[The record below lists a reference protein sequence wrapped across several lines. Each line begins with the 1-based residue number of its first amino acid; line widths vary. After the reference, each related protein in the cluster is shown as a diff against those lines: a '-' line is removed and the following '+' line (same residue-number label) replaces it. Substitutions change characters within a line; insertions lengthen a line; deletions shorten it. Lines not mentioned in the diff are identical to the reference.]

1 MKPNF
6 AINMTYEG
14 IDLLHRAPNG
24 GWTLVGNVKFDDP
37 ASKSALAY
45 LRRTALDLEGKN
57 FTSKLVLPAEE
68 ILYITL
74 DAPGPGETE
83 RRAQIMAALEGRT
96 PYDIAD
102 LAFDWQGDGPS
113 VRVAV
118 VAREIMDQAEE
129 FAATNRFNPVSFV
142 GTPEPGGDGWEPFF
156 GRTDF
161 SYTILG
167 AHEDVRDTPPGTP
180 ASATTPRQRE
190 EPHPAADS
198 SAPETETGEETG
210 PDTDSSGW
218 NEDPRETG
226 SEASHA
232 GAAAAFPAFTSRR
245 HAAHE
250 DLETGPRPIDRVPHR
265 IALTVPGN
273 ISASDGGNKPP
284 SDRQRHAFVPDSANL
299 DAAETTGSAAEPE
312 LTPEIIAPE
321 PPPLPKSAA
330 RRRKV
335 NFGHVLSSLLQPL
348 KRAFRPKS
356 AADKTVPA
364 RKTGMKKGTSALP
377 QGVSAGQWQAM
388 IARLKGNRTALISAI
403 ILALMFGV
411 ALLYLGMIGGTGQGS
426 KTSDVSLV
434 NTRLTERS
442 RATTPPPARPADGRA
457 RTPPVLRPERG
468 GIGGAQDTRRIG
480 RILPPEDKSARQ
492 TSAGDLVA
500 GDTAL
505 PVKKLTRQELAD
517 IRAAG
522 LPPPTPEELAEGAEA
537 ALTNAEIATIY
548 EKTGLLVGV
557 GEPPQPVV
565 QSRRGDIYIPSVDP
579 DLGAGDAIILP
590 DYGNGI
596 GETPPE
602 RMRSPLGPDV
612 AFDVDENGLVKPT
625 PKGALNP
632 DGILVLAGKPPVVPP
647 KKPAITVI
655 APPNPLRAL
664 KPRPRPANLKT
675 GADAIYA
682 QGRLTLRQLQAFRP
696 KPRPASA
703 QDAGIAGGGAGG
715 SKLAVMASPRPTAR
729 PSDFAT
735 IVRQTRRKMASL
747 APAAPTG
754 PVRVKPLPAKAN
766 VAKHATRK
774 RALNLRQLNLIG
786 VYGTADRRRALL
798 RLPSGRYVKVR
809 KGDRVAG
816 GQVAAIGRNFISYV
830 KDGRN
835 RRLKIPDR
843 P

>member
-45 LRRTALDLEGKN
+45 LRRTALDLEGKD

-129 FAATNRFNPVSFV
+129 FAVTNRFNPVSFV

-167 AHEDVRDTPPGTP
+167 ADVDVRDTPRGAL
-180 ASATTPRQRE
+180 ASAFSPQQQE
-190 EPHPAADS
+190 EPHPGADNVAPTSETSPDIVS
-198 SAPETETGEETG
+198 SDGDEETH
-210 PDTDSSGW
+210 
-218 NEDPRETG
+218 ETG
-226 SEASHA
+226 SDENQTD
-232 GAAAAFPAFTSRR
+232 GTAAFPAFASRR
-245 HAAHE
+245 HEAHE
-250 DLETGPRPIDRVPHR
+250 NLETGPRPIDRVPHR
-265 IALTVPGN
+265 IALTVGAN
-273 ISASDGGNKPP
+273 LSAADGGGKPP
-284 SDRQRHAFVPDSANL
+284 SDRQHSAFVPDSANL

-321 PPPLPKSAA
+321 PPPLPKSVA

-335 NFGHVLSSLLQPL
+335 NSGQALSSLLQLL

-364 RKTGMKKGTSALP
+364 RKTGMKKGVSALP
-377 QGVSAGQWQAM
+377 QGVSSGQWQVL

-403 ILALMFGV
+403 ILALMFGL
-411 ALLYLGMIGGTGQGS
+411 ALVYLGISGGTGQDS
-426 KTSDVSLV
+426 KTSDASLV
-434 NTRLTERS
+434 NARLTES
-442 RATTPPPARPADGRA
+442 SKATTPPPARPADGRA

-492 TSAGDLVA
+492 ASAGDLVA

-505 PVKKLTRQELAD
+505 PVKKLTKQELAD

-537 ALTNAEIATIY
+537 ALTDAEIAATY
-548 EKTGLLVGV
+548 EKTGILVGV
-557 GEPPQPVV
+557 GEPRQPVV
-565 QSRRGDIYIPSVDP
+565 PSRRGDIYIPSVDP

-590 DYGNGI
+590 DYSNGI
-596 GETPPE
+596 GDNPPE
-602 RMRSPLGPDV
+602 RMRSPLGPDI
-612 AFDVDENGLVKPT
+612 AFDVDKNGLVKPT

-632 DGILVLAGKPPVVPP
+632 DGILVFAGKPPVVPP

-664 KPRPRPANLKT
+664 KPRPRPADLKT

-682 QGRLTLRQLQAFRP
+682 QGRLTLKQLQAFRP

-703 QDAGIAGGGAGG
+703 QDAGIAGGGAGA

-754 PVRVKPLPAKAN
+754 PVRVKALPAKAN

-786 VYGTADRRRALL
+786 VYGTPDRRRALL

>member
-45 LRRTALDLEGKN
+45 LRRTALDLEGKD

-129 FAATNRFNPVSFV
+129 FAVTNRFNPVSFV

-167 AHEDVRDTPPGTP
+167 ADVDVRDTPRGAL
-180 ASATTPRQRE
+180 ASASPPQQQE
-190 EPHPAADS
+190 EPHPGADNVTPTS
-198 SAPETETGEETG
+198 ETG
-210 PDTDSSGW
+210 PDIDSSDRD
-218 NEDPRETG
+218 EETHETG
-226 SEASHA
+226 ADKNQT
-232 GAAAAFPAFTSRR
+232 GGTAAFPAFTSRR
-245 HAAHE
+245 HEAHE
-250 DLETGPRPIDRVPHR
+250 NLETGPRPIDRVPHR
-265 IALTVPGN
+265 IALTVGSN
-273 ISASDGGNKPP
+273 LSAAGGGDESPTEQQP
-284 SDRQRHAFVPDSANL
+284 AFVPDSAGP
-299 DAAETTGSAAEPE
+299 DAVETTGSAAEPE

-321 PPPLPKSAA
+321 PPPLPKSVA
-330 RRRKV
+330 RRRKA
-335 NFGHVLSSLLQPL
+335 NSGQALSSLLQPL
-348 KRAFRPKS
+348 KRAFRPKP
-356 AADKTVPA
+356 ATDKTVPA
-364 RKTGMKKGTSALP
+364 RKTGVKKGISALP
-377 QGVSAGQWQAM
+377 RGISDGQWRGL
-388 IARLKGNRTALISAI
+388 IARLKGNRPALISAI
-403 ILALMFGV
+403 VLAVLFGLV
-411 ALLYLGMIGGTGQGS
+411 LVYLGMGGGTGQDG
-426 KTSDVSLV
+426 KTSDASLV
-434 NTRLTERS
+434 NARLTESS

-492 TSAGDLVA
+492 ASAGDLVA

-505 PVKKLTRQELAD
+505 PVKKLTKQELAD

-537 ALTNAEIATIY
+537 ALTDAEIAATY
-548 EKTGLLVGV
+548 ENTGILVGV
-557 GEPPQPVV
+557 GEPRQPVV
-565 QSRRGDIYIPSVDP
+565 PSRRGDIYIPSVDP

-596 GETPPE
+596 GENPPE

-612 AFDVDENGLVKPT
+612 AFDVDKNGLVKPT

-632 DGILVLAGKPPVVPP
+632 DGILVYAGKPPVVPP
-647 KKPAITVI
+647 KKPAIAVI
-655 APPNPLRAL
+655 SPPNPLRAL
-664 KPRPRPANLKT
+664 KPRPRPADLKT

-682 QGRLTLRQLQAFRP
+682 QGRLTLKQLQAFRP

-703 QDAGIAGGGAGG
+703 QDAGIVGGGAGG

-735 IVRQTRRKMASL
+735 IVRKTRQKMASA

-754 PVRVKPLPAKAN
+754 PVRVKALPAKAN

-786 VYGTADRRRALL
+786 VYGTPDRRRALL

-816 GQVAAIGRNFISYV
+816 GQVAAIGRNFINYV